1 MQTRYERCN
10 RKSQKSKIRK
20 KWKTNPLPT
29 WMFGRIY
36 QNFGNDSKRSFIIIP
51 HSDLVRKFWWSNW
64 KVGKS
69 YIGKSYLSWN
79 VPCEVGQL
87 FQLRLVLSN
96 SKKVSNLRPY
106 NNKLSNLSIFYLL
119 FPTAPYD
126 NVMWH
131 HCQYDYHTLMNQGCE
146 NSLFPRQSRNSLFQ
160 KFQKRFKNRRHGN
173 CLALNLYF
181 VIFERRYI
189 FIIMAKFYF

>member
-51 HSDLVRKFWWSNW
+51 HSDLV
-64 KVGKS
+64 
-69 YIGKSYLSWN
+69 LSD
-79 VPCEVGQL
+79 
-87 FQLRLVLSN
+87 

-146 NSLFPRQSRNSLFQ
+146 NSLFPRQSRNSFFQ